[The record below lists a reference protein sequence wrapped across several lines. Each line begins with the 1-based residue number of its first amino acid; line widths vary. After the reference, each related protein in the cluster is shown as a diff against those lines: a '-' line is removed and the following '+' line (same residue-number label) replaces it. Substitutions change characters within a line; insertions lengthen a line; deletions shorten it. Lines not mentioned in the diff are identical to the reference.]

1 MAQLDVEGVTLT
13 FGGVAALSGVSMRVE
28 AGELVSIIGPNGAG
42 KTSLL
47 NCISGFYHPERG
59 RILFEG
65 QDLTR
70 ASPHEVTRKG
80 IARAFQN
87 IELFSGLTVLENLL
101 LARHTHLS
109 YGLLQAGLFYGR
121 ALAEEVR
128 NRRVVEEV
136 IDFMELEPYRKAL
149 VGNLPYG
156 VRKRV
161 EVARALA
168 LSPKLLLLDEP
179 LGALDLRLREELL
192 FFLRRTLKEEG
203 VTTLLVTHDQGEA
216 FLLAHRVALLR
227 EGRLVQVGRPE
238 EVYARPKDPWAARFL
253 GHKNL
258 LSPGESQALGLP
270 PKAHLLPPR
279 ALALGGSLEGVVEE
293 RLFFGPRVG
302 LWVRVGGVR
311 LYLEAP
317 EGPEEGAP
325 IALRLDPA
333 QAVPLE
339 G

>member
-70 ASPHEVTRKG
+70 ASPHEVTRRG

-179 LGALDLRLREELL
+179 MAGMTLEEKEDMVRFILEIRARGTTVILIEHDLGVVMDISDRVYVLD
-192 FFLRRTLKEEG
+192 FG
-203 VTTLLVTHDQGEA
+203 
-216 FLLAHRVALLR
+216 
-227 EGRLVQVGRPE
+227 QVIAEGRPE
-238 EVYARPKDPWAARFL
+238 EVA
-253 GHKNL
+253 KN
-258 LSPGESQALGLP
+258 
-270 PKAHLLPPR
+270 
-279 ALALGGSLEGVVEE
+279 
-293 RLFFGPRVG
+293 PRVQEAYM
-302 LWVRVGGVR
+302 GV
-311 LYLEAP
+311 EA
-317 EGPEEGAP
+317 
-325 IALRLDPA
+325 
-333 QAVPLE
+333 
-339 G
+339 